1 MRNMPDRKT
10 IPSQRWLGLAS
21 FATRYM
27 PNGTRISHFWRYDGA
42 KMAFSLSISRKIPTQ
57 LFNQKNWTNGTRR
70 NSLGLLHHLA
80 PVEDIHAVGGRCGE
94 PLALQVVELATAG
107 CVDGCVVDGL
117 VAAAVHLL
125 WVKKDCACNSVKVAS
140 AMAVRITFM
149 FMCVLC
155 VFGSVL
161 DELE

>member
-1 MRNMPDRKT
+1 M
-10 IPSQRWLGLAS
+10 
-21 FATRYM
+21 
-27 PNGTRISHFWRYDGA
+27 
-42 KMAFSLSISRKIPTQ
+42 
-57 LFNQKNWTNGTRR
+57 
-70 NSLGLLHHLA
+70 
-80 PVEDIHAVGGRCGE
+80 GGRCGE

-140 AMAVRITFM
+140 AMAVRTTFM